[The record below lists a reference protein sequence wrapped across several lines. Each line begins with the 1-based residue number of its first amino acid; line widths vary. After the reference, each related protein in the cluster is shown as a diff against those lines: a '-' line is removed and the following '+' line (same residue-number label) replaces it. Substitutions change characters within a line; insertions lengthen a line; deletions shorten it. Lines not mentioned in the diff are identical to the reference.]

1 MKSRYSV
8 LTVAVPVVK
17 NQKKILLYFKK
28 YKLVLGCFRN
38 QSEHNAKEK
47 STNESGTIL
56 NCGVGGP
63 CDT

>member
-56 NCGVGGP
+56 NYEVGGP
-63 CDT
+63 CDM